1 MNETIST
8 IALSATAAAGSVA
21 ASATGDNVMQWV
33 MLGVNILVLLSNTA
47 LSIYRKWR
55 DRDADKKKQ
64 EQEAAQRAE
73 GSDDGEVH

>member
-8 IALSATAAAGSVA
+8 IVLSATATAGSVA

-33 MLGVNILVLLSNTA
+33 MLGVNIVVLLSNTA

-55 DRDADKKKQ
+55 DKDKDTSKK
-64 EQEAAQRAE
+64 
-73 GSDDGEVH
+73 SDENTHKE

>member
-8 IALSATAAAGSVA
+8 IVLSATATAGSVA

-33 MLGVNILVLLSNTA
+33 MLGVNIVVLLSNTA

-55 DRDADKKKQ
+55 DKDKDIVKKSN
-64 EQEAAQRAE
+64 ESNNKE
-73 GSDDGEVH
+73 

>member
-21 ASATGDNVMQWV
+21 ASATGDNIMQWV
-33 MLGVNILVLLSNTA
+33 MLGVNIVVLLSNTA

-55 DRDADKKKQ
+55 DKDKDTSKKSN
-64 EQEAAQRAE
+64 ENTYKE
-73 GSDDGEVH
+73 

>member
-8 IALSATAAAGSVA
+8 IVLSATATAGSVA

-33 MLGVNILVLLSNTA
+33 MLGVNIVVLLSNTA

-55 DRDADKKKQ
+55 DKDKDTVQKNNESNNKK
-64 EQEAAQRAE
+64 
-73 GSDDGEVH
+73 

>member
-33 MLGVNILVLLSNTA
+33 MLGINIIVLLSNTA

-64 EQEAAQRAE
+64 ARAAEQRAE
-73 GSDDGEVH
+73 VSDDGEVH

>member
-8 IALSATAAAGSVA
+8 IVLSATATAGSVA

-33 MLGVNILVLLSNTA
+33 MLGVNIVVLLSNTA

-55 DRDADKKKQ
+55 DKDKDTTKN
-64 EQEAAQRAE
+64 
-73 GSDDGEVH
+73 SDESNNKE

>member
-1 MNETIST
+1 MDETIST

-21 ASATGDNVMQWV
+21 ASATGDTVMQWV

-55 DRDADKKKQ
+55 DRDKDKTKTP
-64 EQEAAQRAE
+64 EASE
-73 GSDDGEVH
+73 GSDDGKVH

>member
-8 IALSATAAAGSVA
+8 IVLSATATAGSVA

-33 MLGVNILVLLSNTA
+33 MLGVNIVVLLSNTA

-55 DRDADKKKQ
+55 DKDKDTAKKNN
-64 EQEAAQRAE
+64 ESNNKE
-73 GSDDGEVH
+73 

>member
-8 IALSATAAAGSVA
+8 IVLSATATAGSVA

-33 MLGVNILVLLSNTA
+33 MLGVNIVVLLSNTA

-55 DRDADKKKQ
+55 DRDKDTSKKSNENTNK
-64 EQEAAQRAE
+64 E
-73 GSDDGEVH
+73 

>member
-8 IALSATAAAGSVA
+8 IVLSATATAGSVA

-33 MLGVNILVLLSNTA
+33 MLGVNIVVLLSNTA

-55 DRDADKKKQ
+55 DKDKDTSKKSN
-64 EQEAAQRAE
+64 ENTHKE
-73 GSDDGEVH
+73 

>member
-55 DRDADKKKQ
+55 DRDKDKTQ
-64 EQEAAQRAE
+64 TPEVSE